1 MIGGGP
7 SRGKVAHR
15 GLVTVSIMLGTT
27 MQSLDSSIA
36 NVALPHM
43 QGSLSASQDQISW
56 VLTCYIVAAAVAT
69 PLTGWLAGRFGRKRL
84 FLVSIIG
91 FTVASLF
98 CGIAQNLAQIVIYR
112 LLQGVFG
119 AALVPVSQAI
129 LLDINPRE
137 KHGQAMAIW
146 GAGIMVA
153 PILGPTLGGWL
164 TDAYNWRW
172 VFFINLPIG
181 ALAFAGVSAFVSE
194 TKLDRARPF
203 DFFGFAMLS
212 LGIAA
217 LQMMLDR
224 GENNDWFGSTETWV
238 ELCLAITGI
247 WVFIVHAAT
256 AEHPFVNLAMF
267 KDSNFVAGC
276 ILMFVLGILLYSTL
290 ALLPPLLQGLLN
302 YPVVTA
308 GNVLAPRG
316 LGTMVAMLFVGR
328 ITGKIDSRWLLL
340 FGFVVATYSL
350 WEMTSYS
357 LDLDVWNVV
366 LVTGLQGFGLG
377 FTWVPLSTA
386 SFATLPPYLRT
397 EASAFNSLV
406 RNVGGSLGI
415 SIGENVFD
423 RSVQT
428 MHASL
433 AEHANPYNP
442 MLHMP
447 NVVSA
452 WNLHTVTGLATL
464 DAEINRQAAMIAYL
478 DVFKLLMI
486 ITAAMIPL
494 LLLLR
499 KQRTPS
505 PSGEPAIA
513 LD

>member
-1 MIGGGP
+1 MIGALPG
-7 SRGKVAHR
+7 RGRVGHR
-15 GLVTVSIMLGTT
+15 GLVTISIMLGTT
-27 MQSLDSSIA
+27 MQALDSSIA

-56 VLTCYIVAAAVAT
+56 VLTCYIVAAAIAT

-137 KHGQAMAIW
+137 KHSQAMAIW

-181 ALAFAGVSAFVSE
+181 ALAFAGVSAFVVE
-194 TKLDRARPF
+194 TKLDRERPF

-212 LGIAA
+212 LGIGA
-217 LQMMLDR
+217 LQMLLDR
-224 GENNDWFGSTETWV
+224 GESNDWFGSTETWI
-238 ELCLAITGI
+238 ELGLAISGI

-276 ILMFVLGILLYSTL
+276 ILMFALGILLYATL
-290 ALLPPLLQGLLN
+290 ALLPPLLQGLLD

-316 LGTMVAMLFVGR
+316 AGTMLAMLFVGR
-328 ITGKIDSRWLLL
+328 FGGKVDPRWLLL
-340 FGFVVATYSL
+340 FGFIIATYSL
-350 WEMTSYS
+350 WQMTSYS
-357 LDLDVWNVV
+357 LDLDVWNVIM
-366 LVTGLQGFGLG
+366 VTGLQGFGLG
-377 FTWVPLSTA
+377 FTWVPLSTVA
-386 SFATLPPYLRT
+386 FTTLAPHLRT

-423 RSVQT
+423 RSLQT
-428 MHASL
+428 VHANL
-433 AEHANPYNP
+433 AEHANPYNA

-447 NVVSA
+447 NVA
-452 WNLHTVTGLATL
+452 TMWDLHSRAGLAAL
-464 DAEINRQAAMIAYL
+464 DVEINRQAAMIAYI

-499 KQRTPS
+499 NRPV
-505 PSGEPAIA
+505 PPGAERAVA